1 MKIKVNPWVIK
12 YLKFDGFEEKFKV
25 WERSCQET
33 NRPIASIIKIKDSK
47 TSIDSFFCSVSDC
60 FLTEHFFSYN
70 KNFDSIYRSVFWCD
84 TVLASNGIILEKPFV
99 FCID

>member
-1 MKIKVNPWVIK
+1 MKIKASSWVIRNI
-12 YLKFDGFEEKFKV
+12 KFEGFEVPFKV
-25 WERSCQET
+25 WERKCKET

-47 TSIDSFFCSVSDC
+47 TSVESFFCSVSDC

-84 TVLASNGIILEKPFV
+84 TVLASNNIILERPFV
-99 FCID
+99 FRID